1 MKTINVILEGENYKA
16 IQVTRS
22 NLGEVEWFTNGEI
35 KCQTESFTQ
44 SGQCEIWCYKGQGTF
59 WLIEGGY
66 ILKNKKSVLMI
77 MTEYEFNSLPSL
89 PSLQSPKKVSIWER
103 ILNLFNFRR

>member
-16 IQVTRS
+16 IQVTRD

-44 SGQCEIWCYKGQGTF
+44 SGECEIWCYKGGGVF
-59 WLIEGGY
+59 WVVEGGY
-66 ILKNKKSVLMI
+66 FLKSEKGDLEILTKSQFEALPIIEIPKELSAWKK
-77 MTEYEFNSLPSL
+77 F
-89 PSLQSPKKVSIWER
+89 
-103 ILNLFNFRR
+103 LNLFNARR

>member
-16 IQVTRS
+16 LKVTRG

-44 SGQCEIWCYKGQGTF
+44 SGKCEIWCYKGEGTF

-66 ILKNKKSVLMI
+66 VLKNVKGVLMI
-77 MTEYEFNSLPSL
+77 MTEHEFNSLL
-89 PSLQSPKKVSIWER
+89 SLQPIKEISLWEKFLSI
-103 ILNLFNFRR
+103 FNIRR